1 MIVNQQEIE
10 DRLMK
15 KYFYSLM
22 LHIAAII
29 VLLLFVRWTPDTSTT
44 PVEHVIVV
52 DFTNRPELNKPR
64 SKPQAQKSQ
73 PTKPKENTVPQ
84 PIKAQIPKE
93 APKQS
98 QKQQEQPKP
107 SEAAPKADVKST
119 AHVDQEKIRAAEQ
132 LAKERQQEALAKAK
146 AEAERAKAEAEK
158 AKKEAEK
165 AESKS
170 FFDNLIKDSK
180 KKADAAEKAA
190 AEAAKQSESQANL
203 VSSSDAGLSDDISSR
218 QVLKK
223 PNIVDNTQKE
233 GRVVVKICVDGSGKV
248 ISASYTQVGSTT
260 TDAHLIDLAE
270 KGVMEYIFSQSPAE
284 RQCGRVFIDFRLR
297 A

>member
-1 MIVNQQEIE
+1 
-10 DRLMK
+10 MK
-15 KYFYSLM
+15 KYLYSLM
-22 LHIAAII
+22 LHIAAILA
-29 VLLLFVRWTPDTSTT
+29 LLLFVRWTPDTSLA

-52 DFTNRPELNKPR
+52 DFTNRTELNKPT
-64 SKPQAQKSQ
+64 SKPQPQKSE
-73 PTKPKENTVPQ
+73 PIKTEKKTVPQ
-84 PIKAQIPKE
+84 PIKAQIPKA
-93 APKQS
+93 APIQS
-98 QKQQEQPKP
+98 QKHQEQAKP
-107 SEAAPKADVKST
+107 AEAAPKADVKST

-146 AEAERAKAEAEK
+146 EDAAKAEAEAER

-165 AESKS
+165 AEKKS

-190 AEAAKQSESQANL
+190 AAEAAKQSQSQAN
-203 VSSSDAGLSDDISSR
+203 VAPASDNGDLSDDISSR

-233 GRVVVKICVDGSGKV
+233 GRVVVKICVDNSGKV
-248 ISASYTQVGSTT
+248 ISANYTQVGSTT

-270 KGVMEYIFSQSPAE
+270 KGVMEYIFSQSPVE

>member
-1 MIVNQQEIE
+1 
-10 DRLMK
+10 MK
-15 KYFYSLM
+15 KYLYSLM
-22 LHIAAII
+22 LHIAAILA
-29 VLLLFVRWTPDTSTT
+29 LLLFVRWTPDTSPA

-52 DFTNRPELNKPR
+52 DFTNRTELNKPT
-64 SKPQAQKSQ
+64 SKPQPQKSE
-73 PTKPKENTVPQ
+73 PIKTEKKTVPQ

-119 AHVDQEKIRAAEQ
+119 AHVDQEKIRAAER
-132 LAKERQQEALAKAK
+132 LAKERQQKALAEAK
-146 AEAERAKAEAEK
+146 KEAERAKAEAEK

-203 VSSSDAGLSDDISSR
+203 VTSSDTGLSDDISSR

-223 PNIVDNTQKE
+223 PKIVDNTQKE

-248 ISASYTQVGSTT
+248 ISANYTQVGSTT

>member
-1 MIVNQQEIE
+1 
-10 DRLMK
+10 MK
-15 KYFYSLM
+15 KYYYSFM
-22 LHIAAII
+22 FHIAAIL
-29 VLLLFVRWTPDTSTT
+29 VLLLFVRWTPDTST
-44 PVEHVIVV
+44 PPAVENVVVV
-52 DFTNRPELNKPR
+52 DFTNRTDLNKPTV
-64 SKPQAQKSQ
+64 KPQAQKSQ
-73 PTKPKENTVPQ
+73 PIKTEEKTVPQ

-98 QKQQEQPKP
+98 QKQQEPPKP

-119 AHVDQEKIRAAEQ
+119 AKIDQEKIQAAEQ
-132 LAKERQQEALAKAK
+132 LAKERQQEALAKEKAEEEKAK
-146 AEAERAKAEAEK
+146 AEAEAER

-165 AESKS
+165 AEKKS

-180 KKADAAEKAA
+180 KKADEAEKAA
-190 AEAAKQSESQANL
+190 AEAAKQSQSQAN
-203 VSSSDAGLSDDISSR
+203 VTSASDNGDLSDDISSR

-233 GRVVVKICVDGSGKV
+233 GRVVVKICVDNSGKV
-248 ISASYTQVGSTT
+248 ISANYTQVGSTT

-270 KGVMEYIFSQSPAE
+270 KGVLEYLFSESPAE

>member
-1 MIVNQQEIE
+1 
-10 DRLMK
+10 MK
-15 KYFYSLM
+15 KYLYSLM
-22 LHIAAII
+22 LHIAAILA
-29 VLLLFVRWTPDTSTT
+29 LLLFVRWTPDTSLA

-52 DFTNRPELNKPR
+52 DFTNRTELNKPT
-64 SKPQAQKSQ
+64 SKPQPQKSE
-73 PTKPKENTVPQ
+73 PIKTEKKTVPQ

-98 QKQQEQPKP
+98 QKHQEQPKP

-119 AHVDQEKIRAAEQ
+119 AHVDQEKIRAAER
-132 LAKERQQEALAKAK
+132 LAEERQQKALAEAK
-146 AEAERAKAEAEK
+146 KEAERAKVEAEK
-158 AKKEAEK
+158 AQKEAEK
-165 AESKS
+165 AERKS

-180 KKADAAEKAA
+180 KKADAAEQAA

-203 VSSSDAGLSDDISSR
+203 VTSSDTGLSDDISSR

-233 GRVVVKICVDGSGKV
+233 GRVVIKICVDGSGKV
-248 ISASYTQVGSTT
+248 ISANYTQVGSTT

>member
-132 LAKERQQEALAKAK
+132 LAKERQQEARRKPRRPKRKRRKLKVKA
-146 AEAERAKAEAEK
+146 
-158 AKKEAEK
+158 
-165 AESKS
+165 S
-170 FFDNLIKDSK
+170 LI
-180 KKADAAEKAA
+180 
-190 AEAAKQSESQANL
+190 
-203 VSSSDAGLSDDISSR
+203 I
-218 QVLKK
+218 
-223 PNIVDNTQKE
+223 
-233 GRVVVKICVDGSGKV
+233 
-248 ISASYTQVGSTT
+248 
-260 TDAHLIDLAE
+260 
-270 KGVMEYIFSQSPAE
+270 
-284 RQCGRVFIDFRLR
+284 
-297 A
+297 

>member
-1 MIVNQQEIE
+1 
-10 DRLMK
+10 MK
-15 KYFYSLM
+15 KYLYSLM
-22 LHIAAII
+22 LHVAAILA
-29 VLLLFVRWTPDTSTT
+29 LLLFVRWTPDTSPA

-52 DFTNRPELNKPR
+52 DFTNRTELNKPT
-64 SKPQAQKSQ
+64 SKPQPQKSQ
-73 PTKPKENTVPQ
+73 QLKTEKKTVPQ
-84 PIKAQIPKE
+84 PIKAQIPKA

-119 AHVDQEKIRAAEQ
+119 AHVDQEKIRAAER
-132 LAKERQQEALAKAK
+132 LAKERQQKALAEAK
-146 AEAERAKAEAEK
+146 KEAERAKAEAEK

-260 TDAHLIDLAE
+260 TDGHLIDLAE
-270 KGVMEYIFSQSPAE
+270 KGVMEYIFSQSPTE

>member
-73 PTKPKENTVPQ
+73 PTKP
-84 PIKAQIPKE
+84 
-93 APKQS
+93 QS

-203 VSSSDAGLSDDISSR
+203 VSSSDTGLSDDISSR

-223 PNIVDNTQKE
+223 PNILDNTQKE

>member
-1 MIVNQQEIE
+1 
-10 DRLMK
+10 MK
-15 KYFYSLM
+15 KYLYSLM
-22 LHIAAII
+22 LHVAAILA
-29 VLLLFVRWTPDTSTT
+29 LLLFVRWTPDTSPA

-52 DFTNRPELNKPR
+52 DFTNRTELNKPTP
-64 SKPQAQKSQ
+64 KPQPQKSQ
-73 PTKPKENTVPQ
+73 AIKTEKKTVPQ
-84 PIKAQIPKE
+84 PIKAQIPKA

-98 QKQQEQPKP
+98 QKQQEQLKP

-119 AHVDQEKIRAAEQ
+119 AHVDQEKIRAAER
-132 LAKERQQEALAKAK
+132 LAKERQQKALAEAK
-146 AEAERAKAEAEK
+146 KEAERAKAEAEK

-190 AEAAKQSESQANL
+190 EAAAKQSESQANL

-260 TDAHLIDLAE
+260 TDGHLIDLAE
-270 KGVMEYIFSQSPAE
+270 KGVMEYIFSQSPTE